1 VPGHTW
7 AARALGSPV
16 VALGLVGVVLAAVMA
31 VVCLKLA
38 ARVTDLGHELDAARR
53 EASGAA
59 DRMRAAEAERVE
71 AQRQRDELATRATSL
86 AGERGRLLVEYD
98 ELQRAHAELSG
109 SHKRLAADYDDL
121 TADHAAVT
129 AWLTRERARADAAEA
144 AHAAVESR
152 ADELLALVGSG
163 GRSDEAGEARKAAAG
178 EAGEAREERNYR
190 EDAAPV
196 DGSTGGAWRIV
207 LSILERHWVGVVGAP
222 PDARGVVSGPVSD
235 QLAEALTRESE
246 RLREEVGVDIDVTA
260 ASPVDPADPVTFLLA
275 ATDLLGVLAA
285 VCERIVLTLDG
296 ALVVV
301 GEGWSGPTHELDLA
315 RARALAA
322 GTSVDEIA
330 VDGET
335 VSLALRP
342 AAAALTADSGG

>member
-1 VPGHTW
+1 
-7 AARALGSPV
+7 
-16 VALGLVGVVLAAVMA
+16 VALALVGVVVAAVMA
-31 VVCLKLA
+31 VVCLRLA
-38 ARVTDLGHELDAARR
+38 ARGMELRRELEAARR
-53 EASGAA
+53 EASAA
-59 DRMRAAEAERVE
+59 TDRMRAAEAE
-71 AQRQRDELATRATSL
+71 RDELATRATSL
-86 AGERGRLLVEYD
+86 AGERGRLLVVHD
-98 ELQRAHAELSG
+98 ELQRAHEELSG
-109 SHKRLAADYDDL
+109 SHTRLAADHDDL

-144 AHAAVESR
+144 AHAAAETR

-163 GRSDEAGEARKAAAG
+163 GRSDETGKTGEAG
-178 EAGEAREERNYR
+178 EAGEAGEHR
-190 EDAAPV
+190 EDRNDAGPV
-196 DGSTGGAWRIV
+196 DGSAGGAWRIV
-207 LSILERHWVGVVGAP
+207 LSILERRWVGVVGAP

-246 RLREEVGVDIDVTA
+246 RLREEVGVDVEVSA

-275 ATDLLGVLAA
+275 ATDLLGVLAS

-322 GTSVDEIA
+322 GTSVDAIA

-342 AAAALTADSGG
+342 AAAALTADSAG

>member
-1 VPGHTW
+1 
-7 AARALGSPV
+7 

-31 VVCLKLA
+31 VVCLRLA
-38 ARVTDLGHELDAARR
+38 ARGTDLRHELDAARR
-53 EASGAA
+53 EASAAA

-121 TADHAAVT
+121 TADHAAVA
-129 AWLTRERARADAAEA
+129 AWLTRERARADDAEA
-144 AHAAVESR
+144 AHAAAESR
-152 ADELLALVGSG
+152 ADELLTLVGSG
-163 GRSDEAGEARKAAAG
+163 ARSDETGDAGKAAEAGEAG
-178 EAGEAREERNYR
+178 EAGEARKERSYR
-190 EDAAPV
+190 DDAAPI
-196 DGSTGGAWRIV
+196 DGSAGGAWRIV
-207 LSILERHWVGVVGAP
+207 LSILERRWVGVVGAP

-246 RLREEVGVDIDVTA
+246 RLREEVGVDVEVTA

-301 GEGWSGPTHELDLA
+301 GDGWSGPTHELDLA

-322 GTSVDEIA
+322 GTSVDEVA

-335 VSLALRP
+335 VSIALRP
-342 AAAALTADSGG
+342 EAALTADSAG

>member
-1 VPGHTW
+1 M
-7 AARALGSPV
+7 
-16 VALGLVGVVLAAVMA
+16 ALGLVGVVLAVMMA

-38 ARVTDLGHELDAARR
+38 VRLQNIRHELDAAHR
-53 EASGAA
+53 EASASA
-59 DRMRAAEAERVE
+59 DHMRAAEAERDE

-86 AGERGRLLVEYD
+86 AGERSRLLVEHD

-109 SHKRLAADYDDL
+109 SHKRLAADHDDL
-121 TADHAAVT
+121 TADHAAVA
-129 AWLTRERARADAAEA
+129 AWLTRERARADEAEA
-144 AHAAVESR
+144 AHAAAESR

-163 GRSDEAGEARKAAAG
+163 GRSDEAGEAR
-178 EAGEAREERNYR
+178 EAGEDREGS

-196 DGSTGGAWRIV
+196 DGSAGGTWRIV
-207 LSILERHWVGVVGAP
+207 LSILERRWVGVVGAP

-246 RLREEVGVDIDVTA
+246 RLREEVGVDVEVSA

-301 GEGWSGPTHELDLA
+301 GEGWSGPTLELDLA

-342 AAAALTADSGG
+342 AAAALTADSAGHGA

>member
-1 VPGHTW
+1 M
-7 AARALGSPV
+7 
-16 VALGLVGVVLAAVMA
+16 ALGLVGVVLAVVTA

-38 ARVTDLGHELDAARR
+38 VRLQNIRHELDAAHR
-53 EASGAA
+53 EASASA
-59 DRMRAAEAERVE
+59 DRMRAAEAERDE

-86 AGERGRLLVEYD
+86 AGERGRLLVEHD
-98 ELQRAHAELSG
+98 ELQRAHEELSG
-109 SHKRLAADYDDL
+109 SHKRLAADHDDL
-121 TADHAAVT
+121 TADHAAVA
-129 AWLTRERARADAAEA
+129 AWITRERARADAAEA
-144 AHAAVESR
+144 AHAAAESR

-163 GRSDEAGEARKAAAG
+163 GRSDEAGEAG
-178 EAGEAREERNYR
+178 EDRGGR
-190 EDAAPV
+190 EDASPV
-196 DGSTGGAWRIV
+196 DGSAGGAWRIV

-222 PDARGVVSGPVSD
+222 PDGRGVVSGPVSD

-246 RLREEVGVDIDVTA
+246 RLREEVGVDVEISA

-342 AAAALTADSGG
+342 AAAALTADSTGHGASS

>member
-1 VPGHTW
+1 
-7 AARALGSPV
+7 

-38 ARVTDLGHELDAARR
+38 ARGTDLRHELDAARR
-53 EASGAA
+53 AASAAA
-59 DRMRAAEAERVE
+59 DRMRAAESERVE

-86 AGERGRLLVEYD
+86 AGERGRLLVEFD

-121 TADHAAVT
+121 TADHAAVA

-144 AHAAVESR
+144 AHAAAESR

-163 GRSDEAGEARKAAAG
+163 GRSDETGEAGKAAEAG
-178 EAGEAREERNYR
+178 EAGEAREERNHR
-190 EDAAPV
+190 ADAAPI
-196 DGSTGGAWRIV
+196 DGSAGGAWRIV
-207 LSILERHWVGVVGAP
+207 LSILERRWVGVVGAP

-246 RLREEVGVDIDVTA
+246 RLREEVGVDVEVTA
-260 ASPVDPADPVTFLLA
+260 ASPVDPVDPVTFLLA

-342 AAAALTADSGG
+342 AAAALTADSAS

>member
-1 VPGHTW
+1 
-7 AARALGSPV
+7 

-31 VVCLKLA
+31 VVCLRLA
-38 ARVTDLGHELDAARR
+38 ARGTDLRHELDAARR
-53 EASGAA
+53 EASAAA
-59 DRMRAAEAERVE
+59 DRMRAAEAERVA

-121 TADHAAVT
+121 TADHAAVA

-144 AHAAVESR
+144 AHAAAESR
-152 ADELLALVGSG
+152 ADDLLALVGSG
-163 GRSDEAGEARKAAAG
+163 ARSDETGEAGKAAEAG
-178 EAGEAREERNYR
+178 EAGEARKERNHR
-190 EDAAPV
+190 EDAAPI
-196 DGSTGGAWRIV
+196 DGSAGGAWRIV
-207 LSILERHWVGVVGAP
+207 LSILERRWVGVVGAP

-246 RLREEVGVDIDVTA
+246 RLREEVGVDVEVTA

-301 GEGWSGPTHELDLA
+301 GDGWSGPTHELDLA

-322 GTSVDEIA
+322 GTSVDEVA

-335 VSLALRP
+335 VSIALRP
-342 AAAALTADSGG
+342 EAALTADSAG

>member
-1 VPGHTW
+1 
-7 AARALGSPV
+7 

-31 VVCLKLA
+31 VVCLRLA
-38 ARVTDLGHELDAARR
+38 ARGTDLRHELDAARQ
-53 EASGAA
+53 EANAA
-59 DRMRAAEAERVE
+59 VDRMRAAEAERVE

-121 TADHAAVT
+121 TADHAAVA

-144 AHAAVESR
+144 AHAAAESR
-152 ADELLALVGSG
+152 ADDLLALVGSG
-163 GRSDEAGEARKAAAG
+163 ARSDETGEAGKAAEAG
-178 EAGEAREERNYR
+178 EAGEARKERNYR
-190 EDAAPV
+190 DDAAPI
-196 DGSTGGAWRIV
+196 DGSAGGAWRIV
-207 LSILERHWVGVVGAP
+207 LSILERRWVGVVGAP

-246 RLREEVGVDIDVTA
+246 RLREEVGVDVEVTA

-301 GEGWSGPTHELDLA
+301 GDGWSGPTHELDLA

-322 GTSVDEIA
+322 GTSVDEVA

-335 VSLALRP
+335 VSIALRP
-342 AAAALTADSGG
+342 EAALTADSAG

>member
-1 VPGHTW
+1 
-7 AARALGSPV
+7 

-38 ARVTDLGHELDAARR
+38 ARGNDLRHELDAARR
-53 EASGAA
+53 EASAGT
-59 DRMRAAEAERVE
+59 RRTRAAEAERDE

-86 AGERGRLLVEYD
+86 ARERGRLLVEYD

-109 SHKRLAADYDDL
+109 SHKRLAADHDDL
-121 TADHAAVT
+121 TADHAAVA

-144 AHAAVESR
+144 AHAAAESR

-163 GRSDEAGEARKAAAG
+163 GRADEAG
-178 EAGEAREERNYR
+178 EAGEAGRAGENGEEHEDRA
-190 EDAAPV
+190 DAAPV
-196 DGSTGGAWRIV
+196 DGPAGGFAGGAWRIV
-207 LSILERHWVGVVGAP
+207 LSILERRWVGVVGAP

-246 RLREEVGVDIDVTA
+246 RLREEVGVDVEVTV

-275 ATDLLGVLAA
+275 AIDLVGVLAA

-342 AAAALTADSGG
+342 AAAALTADSAG